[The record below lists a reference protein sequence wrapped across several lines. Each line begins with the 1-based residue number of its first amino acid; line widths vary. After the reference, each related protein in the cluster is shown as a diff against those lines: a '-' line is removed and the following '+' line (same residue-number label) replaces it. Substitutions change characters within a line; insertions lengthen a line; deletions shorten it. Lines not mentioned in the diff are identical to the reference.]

1 MINMSIKNLARCF
14 YEASK
19 QEKKYVAVKIEMEGF
34 KKDEI
39 INENANFDKKFQYYK
54 KAHNDDLRLKTFNGI
69 KIIGFIYGDTF
80 EEMEKDLLGI

>member
-1 MINMSIKNLARCF
+1 MSIKNLARCF

-39 INENANFDKKFQYYK
+39 INENANFDKKF
-54 KAHNDDLRLKTFNGI
+54 
-69 KIIGFIYGDTF
+69 
-80 EEMEKDLLGI
+80 